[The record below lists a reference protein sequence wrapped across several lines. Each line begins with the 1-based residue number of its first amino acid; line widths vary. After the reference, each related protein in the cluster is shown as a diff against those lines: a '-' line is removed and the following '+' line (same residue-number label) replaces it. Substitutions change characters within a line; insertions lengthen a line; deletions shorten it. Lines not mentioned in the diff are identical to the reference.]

1 MATPDTPTPDSQQSE
16 FLQPGDF
23 LDFDLTGNTPPPS
36 ETDEAAALAASGQDA
51 DAGPR
56 DLFGNPTDPASELPD
71 ELLAAEAEQAAEEEQ
86 AAALAAAEE
95 VAIEEKF
102 APGEVIHDVASVR
115 GMYQN
120 WFLDYASYVILERAV
135 PAIEDGFK
143 PVQRRIMHAM
153 KEMDDGR
160 FNKVA
165 NVIGQTMQYHPH
177 GDASIGDAM
186 VNLGQKDLLI
196 ETQGNWGDVRT
207 GDSAAAARYIE
218 ARLSKFALDVVFN
231 ADTTEWQMSY
241 DGRKREPTTLPVK
254 FPLLLA
260 QGVEG
265 IAVGLSTKIMP
276 HNFRELC
283 KASIDVLRGRE
294 VQLFPDFPT
303 GGLCDITN
311 YNSGMRGAK
320 IRLRATIEKV
330 DKTLLIIRDIPY
342 GSTTTAL
349 MESIVKASEANKIKI
364 KKVVDNTAADVEIQ
378 VQLPPGV
385 SPDLTMDALYAFT
398 DCEISISPN
407 TCVIIDDKPRFVGVE
422 DVLRQSTRA
431 TLRLL
436 ERELEIRQDELQE
449 KWHNASLEKIFIENR
464 IYRKI
469 EECETWEQI
478 LETIDTGLK
487 KYVRIEGEKLK
498 ANDTRIVLRR
508 PITED
513 DLTRL
518 TEIRIKRISKFDG
531 FKADEY
537 IQRLDAE
544 LAEVADHLANLTRY
558 AINYFE
564 GLLKKYGAG
573 RERKTQLRTF
583 DVVTAQKVA
592 IANQKLYVNRQDGF
606 VGFGLKKDEKAEFV
620 CDCSDLD
627 DIIAI
632 KRDGTFM
639 VTRIAEKTFVGK
651 DVLHAG
657 VYNKNDDR
665 LVYNM
670 IYLDGASGIS
680 FAKRFLVTG
689 ITRDKTYDLTKG
701 TKGTKTLYLTANP
714 NSESEIVSIQLS
726 DKAPARVKQFDFDFA
741 DLAIKGKGSMG
752 NIVTKQPIKKI
763 TQKAVGD
770 STLGGREVFFDSV
783 VGRLNHTGH
792 GRYLGTFDTE
802 HHVLV
807 VFKDGSY
814 ELTAPDPAIHF
825 DVPNIV
831 LLRKFD
837 PELVL
842 SAVHM
847 DGESKLHYV
856 KRFRIETLT
865 LAKRFH
871 FISEAKGSKML
882 AVTAH
887 PEPEIE
893 VKLQRDKKADKET
906 EHIKLHE
913 FIDVKG
919 WKAQGNKLNY
929 YKIHAL
935 NLLTDEG
942 PEPQRREIKKR
953 APATLP
959 KPDETVDAPAP
970 ENHGPVDITAE
981 EVAQSRELLSNKR
994 PKAQLGLF

>member
-1 MATPDTPTPDSQQSE
+1 MDTPFTPGPASLFPAESRASDASEPQHRLQSGDSV
-16 FLQPGDF
+16 
-23 LDFDLTGNTPPPS
+23 DFDLGAFSP
-36 ETDEAAALAASGQDA
+36 AAEEDAELAAG
-51 DAGPR
+51 
-56 DLFGNPTDPASELPD
+56 D
-71 ELLAAEAEQAAEEEQ
+71 EPLATRLAAENEP
-86 AAALAAAEE
+86 LAAAEPE
-95 VAIEEKF
+95 AEENPKF
-102 APGEVIHDVASVR
+102 APGEAIHDVATVR

-120 WFLDYASYVILERAV
+120 YFLDYASYVILERAV
-135 PAIEDGFK
+135 PAIEDGLK
-143 PVQRRIMHAM
+143 PVQRRILHAM

-207 GDSAAAARYIE
+207 GDGAAAPRYIE

-231 ADTTEWQMSY
+231 SDTTEWQLSY
-241 DGRKREPTTLPVK
+241 DGRKREPVTLPVK

-283 KASIDVLRGRE
+283 QASIAVLKGKE
-294 VQLFPDFPT
+294 TQLLPDFST
-303 GGLCDITN
+303 GGLCDVTH

-320 IRLRATIEKV
+320 IRLRATIEKA
-330 DKTLLIIRDIPY
+330 DKTMLVIRDIPY
-342 GSTTTAL
+342 GTTTTAL

-364 KKVVDNTAADVEIQ
+364 KKVVDNTAAVVEIQ
-378 VQLPPGV
+378 VHLPAGV
-385 SPDLTMDALYAFT
+385 SPDMTMDALYAFT
-398 DCEISISPN
+398 DCEIGISPN

-422 DVLRQSTRA
+422 DVLRLSTRA
-431 TLRLL
+431 TVRLL
-436 ERELEIRQDELQE
+436 ERELEIRQQELWE

-464 IYRKI
+464 IYRRI
-469 EECETWEQI
+469 EEAETWEQI
-478 LETIDTGLK
+478 LETIDAGLK
-487 KYVRIEGEKLK
+487 KYVRVDGEKPK
-498 ANDTRIVLRR
+498 VNDARVVLRR
-508 PITED
+508 AVTED
-513 DLTRL
+513 DLARL

-537 IQRLDAE
+537 LQKLSDE

-558 AINYFE
+558 AVAYFE

-573 RERKTQLRTF
+573 RERKTLLRTF

-592 IANQKLYVNRQDGF
+592 VANQKLYVNRQDGF
-606 VGFGLKKDEKAEFV
+606 VGFGLKKDEFV

-627 DIIAI
+627 DVIAI
-632 KRDGTFM
+632 KRDGTFV
-639 VTRIAEKTFVGK
+639 VTRIAEKTFMGK
-651 DVLHAG
+651 DILHVG

-670 IYLDGASGIS
+670 VYVDGASGIS
-680 FAKRFLVTG
+680 FAKRFLVSG
-689 ITRDKTYDLTKG
+689 ITRDKAYDLTKG

-714 NSESEIVSIQLS
+714 NSESEIVTILLS

-741 DLAIKGKGSMG
+741 ELAIKGKGSMG

-763 TQKAVGD
+763 TQKSLGD
-770 STLGGREVFFDSV
+770 STLGGREIFFDAV
-783 VGRLNHTGH
+783 VGRLNTAGH
-792 GRYLGTFDTE
+792 GRYLGAFDTDE
-802 HHVLV
+802 TVLV
-807 VFKDGSY
+807 VFRNGSY

-831 LLRKFD
+831 LLRKFEPD
-837 PELVL
+837 TVL
-842 SAVHM
+842 SAAYV
-847 DGESKLHYV
+847 DGDTKVHYV
-856 KRFRIETLT
+856 KRFRIETST
-865 LAKRFH
+865 LGKPFT
-871 FISEAKGSKML
+871 FISEAKGSKLL

-887 PEPEIE
+887 PEPLVE
-893 VKLQRDKKADKET
+893 VKMQRDKKAEKET
-906 EHIKLHE
+906 EKISLHD

-919 WKAQGNKLNY
+919 WKALGNKLNY

-935 NLLTDEG
+935 ALLTDEG
-942 PEPQRREIKKR
+942 PEPQRREVARKR
-953 APATLP
+953 GAGAA
-959 KPDETVDAPAP
+959 DALADDAA
-970 ENHGPVDITAE
+970 VAVTAE
-981 EVAQSRELLSNKR
+981 EVAQAREVLTGRTKV
-994 PKAQLGLF
+994 QLGLF